1 MDSYLPATMGSL
13 NLAEETQDPSEK
25 ISILR
30 RVLHDPSS
38 PSWLTLSIKEL
49 AIVYLTEQYMEGNR
63 AVDLFSLLTH
73 LRFFFSLI
81 PTDQTVDVMRRVID
95 SVGAIPGS
103 SDLQITIC
111 KDMVQW
117 ARAERRR
124 FLRLRLERR
133 LAALLEEN
141 KEYSEALALLNSG
154 LIKEL
159 TRIDDKNLLVEIHLL
174 ESKLHF
180 SLRRIPKAKVAI
192 KAARTAANAVNVPLA
207 QQGAIDLQS
216 GILYAEEKNYNTAY
230 RYFREAFECFS
241 FLHKYDP
248 REELSLKYM
257 LLCKIMMGEAHHV
270 PRTISCYVVPRIMT
284 CAGSYP
290 NDLTPDLAVM
300 KAVAD
305 AICRGSLKLFK
316 IVLKNYKPQLEE
328 DPIVHGHLLFLHG
341 VILEYKLRR
350 LVEPFSRVEIAH
362 VSELIELPVDDVE
375 RKLSQMILEK
385 KLGGTLDQSGCLVI
399 FDDPKTD
406 ALYTST
412 LQTISNIGKVVDSLY
427 ARSAKIIA

>member
-1 MDSYLPATMGSL
+1 MDSYFPATVESII
-13 NLAEETQDPSEK
+13 LAEETQDPYEK
-25 ISILR
+25 ISILC
-30 RVLHDPSS
+30 RVLRDPSS
-38 PSWLTLSIKEL
+38 TSFTLSIKEV
-49 AIVYLTEQYMEGNR
+49 AIVHLIEQFTEENR
-63 AVDLFSLLTH
+63 AVDLRSLLTH

-81 PTDQTVDVMRRVID
+81 PTEQTAKVMRRVID
-95 SVGAIPGS
+95 SVGEIPGS

-180 SLRRIPKAKVAI
+180 SLRSLPKGKAAI
-192 KAARTAANAVNVPLA
+192 KAARTAADAINVPLA

-216 GILYAEEKNYNTAY
+216 GILYAEEKDYNTAY
-230 RYFREAFECFS
+230 SYFREAFGHFCSIAE
-241 FLHKYDP
+241 KEDP
-248 REELSLKYM
+248 RVVLSLKYM
-257 LLCKIMMGEAHHV
+257 MLCKIMVDQAQLV
-270 PRTISCYVVPRIMT
+270 PKLISFGAT
-284 CAGSYP
+284 CV
-290 NDLTPDLAVM
+290 TTDLAAM
-300 KAVAD
+300 RIVAD
-305 AICRGSLKLFK
+305 AVCRRSLQLFQ
-316 IVLKNYKPQLEE
+316 IVLRNYKPKFEG
-328 DPIVHGHLLFLHG
+328 DANIFRHLSSLDG

-350 LVEPFSRVEIAH
+350 LVEPFSRVEIVH
-362 VSELIELPVDDVE
+362 VSELIGLPVDDVE
-375 RKLSQMILEK
+375 RKLYQMILDK
-385 KLGGTLDQSGCLVI
+385 KLGGKLDQSGCLVI
-399 FDDPKTD
+399 FDDPETD

-412 LQTISNIGKVVDSLY
+412 FQTISNIEKVVDSLY